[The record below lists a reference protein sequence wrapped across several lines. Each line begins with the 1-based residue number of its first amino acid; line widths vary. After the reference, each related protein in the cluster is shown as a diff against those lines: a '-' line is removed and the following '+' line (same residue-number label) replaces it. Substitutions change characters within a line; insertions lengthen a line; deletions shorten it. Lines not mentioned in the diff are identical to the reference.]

1 MGPGPGEGSCTV
13 AVNPTAESI
22 EEIVG
27 VAGTPEDGPI
37 VMINLNRFR
46 ERADYGPNPPEG
58 LDVEVSG
65 EEAYARYGAVG
76 AAAVAATGGRL
87 LWSAPVASVVIGDP
101 DDSYHQVLAVWYP
114 SRAAFLKLGDHPGY
128 LDATIHRNAALEKA
142 SILCCPAGD
151 PESLGNPG

>member
-1 MGPGPGEGSCTV
+1 M

-22 EEIVG
+22 EAIVR
-27 VAGTPEDGPI
+27 VAGSPEDGPI

-46 ERADYGPNPPEG
+46 SRADYGPNPPDG
-58 LDVEVSG
+58 VDVDVSG

-87 LWSAPVASVVIGDP
+87 LWSAPVASMVIGDS
-101 DDSYHQVLAVWYP
+101 DDAYDQVLAVWYP
-114 SRAAFLKLGDHPGY
+114 NRAAFLKLGDHPGY
-128 LDATIHRNAALEKA
+128 LEATVHRNAALEKA

-151 PESLGNPG
+151 TGPFGATA